1 MSNLIK
7 ESRPATAGVFSGL
20 GEVLVQDD
28 IGNKDE
34 WFSFKIKDSYK
45 ANSETPTEA
54 VEWDE
59 DKKRKCEL
67 RAGAIIGFWS
77 LPSDVKWAHGAGMIA
92 RDRFSNLW

>member
-1 MSNLIK
+1 LSNLIK

-54 VEWDE
+54 VE
-59 DKKRKCEL
+59 
-67 RAGAIIGFWS
+67 
-77 LPSDVKWAHGAGMIA
+77 
-92 RDRFSNLW
+92 